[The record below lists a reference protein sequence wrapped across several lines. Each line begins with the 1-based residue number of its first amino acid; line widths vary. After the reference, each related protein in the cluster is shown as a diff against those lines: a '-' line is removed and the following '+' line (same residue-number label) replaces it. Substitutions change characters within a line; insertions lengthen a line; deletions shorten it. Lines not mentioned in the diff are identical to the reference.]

1 MNKTFFEFNTLLD
14 DFYCFVLNPSTR
26 YEESK
31 PAVKEVVLNQAGN
44 LCKFIES
51 TGTVS
56 KIATEKPLDFSN
68 VWLACFAT
76 ESAGNGTAP
85 ALSWISQII
94 FEIALDD

>member
-1 MNKTFFEFNTLLD
+1 MNKTFFEFNTLFD
-14 DFYCFVLNPSTR
+14 YFYCFVLNPSTR

-56 KIATEKPLDFSN
+56 KIATEKPLNFPN
-68 VWLACFAT
+68 LRFACFT
-76 ESAGNGTAP
+76 SESAGNGTNP
-85 ALSWISQII
+85 ALSWN
-94 FEIALDD
+94 FEIALDE